1 MNDSQERFSRRED
14 VVGARYEDGD
24 TLVFVAD
31 FPTEDVAVDVVNDTV
46 IVVTD
51 DDDQHEFEVPA
62 GETTA
67 RANNGVVT
75 VEVQA

>member
-1 MNDSQERFSRRED
+1 MNASNELFSRGEG
-14 VVGARYEDGD
+14 VVSTRYEDGD
-24 TLVFVAD
+24 TVVFVAD
-31 FPTEDVAVDVVNDTV
+31 FATEDMAVDVVNDTV
-46 IVVTD
+46 IVVT

-75 VEVQA
+75 VEVQP

>member
-1 MNDSQERFSRRED
+1 LFSRGEGI
-14 VVGARYEDGD
+14 VSTRYEDGD
-24 TLVFVAD
+24 AVVFVAD
-31 FPTEDVAVDVVNDTV
+31 FGANDVAVDVVNGTV

-51 DDDQHEFEVPA
+51 DDQQEFEVPA

>member
-24 TLVFVAD
+24 TVVFVAD
-31 FPTEDVAVDVVNDTV
+31 FATEDVAVDVVDDTV
-46 IVVTD
+46 IVVG
-51 DDDQHEFEVPA
+51 DDQHEFEVPA

-75 VEVQA
+75 VEVQP